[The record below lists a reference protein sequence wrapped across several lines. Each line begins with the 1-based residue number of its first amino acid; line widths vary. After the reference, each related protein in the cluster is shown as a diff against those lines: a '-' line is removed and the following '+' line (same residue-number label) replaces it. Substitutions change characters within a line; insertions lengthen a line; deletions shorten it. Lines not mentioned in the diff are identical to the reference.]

1 MPTPEKTPPP
11 GWFRALL
18 EKELQPWLTL
28 SHDQVRHLWE
38 HYEVLLRWN
47 ERINLTSIPPGEE
60 MVLRH
65 YCESLFFAAHLP
77 VAPPAMSIL
86 DMGSGAGF
94 PGVPLA
100 ILRPDSRVTLL
111 ESHQRKAVF
120 LRESTRGLAQYLGFG
135 PAGGNRTRAVRLA
148 GIPGRRCSRRAREYS
163 PPSATG
169 WPYAWARRFFCYS
182 ICTGRCV
189 VRTGSVTL
197 GRPSVVCIWRGF
209 TWNSCTWNVEVFCF
223 TWNVGVGFGQS
234 HSDRKSKGR
243 RREDYHSHQS
253 QRLARCE

>member
-1 MPTPEKTPPP
+1 VPTPEKTPPP

-47 ERINLTSIPPGEE
+47 ERINLTSIPPGVE

-65 YCESLFFAAHLP
+65 YCESLFFAAHLSI
-77 VAPPAMSIL
+77 APPAMSIL

-120 LRESTRGLAQYLGFG
+120 LRESTRGLPNISVLA
-135 PAGGNRTRAVRLA
+135 RRAETAPGRFDWLVSRGVDARDVLKSIPRLA
-148 GIPGRRCSRRAREYS
+148 PRVGLMLGQDDFSAVQSIPDVAWSAPVQLPWGDRRL
-163 PPSATG
+163 
-169 WPYAWARRFFCYS
+169 
-182 ICTGRCV
+182 CV
-189 VRTGSVTL
+189 FGEV
-197 GRPSVVCIWRGF
+197 PRG
-209 TWNSCTWNVEVFCF
+209 T
-223 TWNVGVGFGQS
+223 
-234 HSDRKSKGR
+234 
-243 RREDYHSHQS
+243 
-253 QRLARCE
+253 

>member
-28 SHDQVRHLWE
+28 SDDQIRQLWE

-60 MVLRH
+60 MVIRH

-77 VAPPAMSIL
+77 VAPPATSIL

-100 ILRPDSRVTLL
+100 ILRPDLRITLL

-120 LRESTRGLAQYLGFG
+120 LRESTRGLPNISMLA
-135 PAGGNRTRAVRLA
+135 RRAESVSGRFDLLVSRGVDARDVLKSIPRLA
-148 GIPGRRCSRRAREYS
+148 SKVGLMLGQDDFSVIQSAADIAWSVPVQLPWGDRRL
-163 PPSATG
+163 
-169 WPYAWARRFFCYS
+169 
-182 ICTGRCV
+182 CV
-189 VRTGSVTL
+189 FGEV
-197 GRPSVVCIWRGF
+197 PRG
-209 TWNSCTWNVEVFCF
+209 T
-223 TWNVGVGFGQS
+223 
-234 HSDRKSKGR
+234 
-243 RREDYHSHQS
+243 
-253 QRLARCE
+253 

>member
-28 SHDQVRHLWE
+28 SDDQIRQLWE

-60 MVLRH
+60 MVIRH
-65 YCESLFFAAHLP
+65 FCESLFFAAHLP
-77 VAPPAMSIL
+77 VAPPGTSIL

-100 ILRPDSRVTLL
+100 ILRPDLRITLL

-120 LRESTRGLAQYLGFG
+120 LRESTRGLPNISVLA
-135 PAGGNRTRAVRLA
+135 RRAESVSGRFDLLVSRGVDARDVLKSIPRLA
-148 GIPGRRCSRRAREYS
+148 SKVGLMLGQDDFSVIQSAADIAWSVPVQLPWGDRRL
-163 PPSATG
+163 
-169 WPYAWARRFFCYS
+169 
-182 ICTGRCV
+182 CV
-189 VRTGSVTL
+189 FGEV
-197 GRPSVVCIWRGF
+197 PRG
-209 TWNSCTWNVEVFCF
+209 T
-223 TWNVGVGFGQS
+223 
-234 HSDRKSKGR
+234 
-243 RREDYHSHQS
+243 
-253 QRLARCE
+253 

>member
-1 MPTPEKTPPP
+1 VPTPEKTPPP

-28 SHDQVRHLWE
+28 SDDQIRQLWE

-60 MVLRH
+60 MVIRH

-77 VAPPAMSIL
+77 VAPPATSIL

-100 ILRPDSRVTLL
+100 ILRPDLRITLL

-120 LRESTRGLAQYLGFG
+120 LRESTRGLPNISMLA
-135 PAGGNRTRAVRLA
+135 RRAESVSGRFDLLVSRGVDARDVLKSIPRLA
-148 GIPGRRCSRRAREYS
+148 SKVGLMLGQDDFSVIQSAADIAWSVPVQLPWGDRRL
-163 PPSATG
+163 
-169 WPYAWARRFFCYS
+169 
-182 ICTGRCV
+182 CV
-189 VRTGSVTL
+189 FGEV
-197 GRPSVVCIWRGF
+197 PRG
-209 TWNSCTWNVEVFCF
+209 T
-223 TWNVGVGFGQS
+223 
-234 HSDRKSKGR
+234 
-243 RREDYHSHQS
+243 
-253 QRLARCE
+253 